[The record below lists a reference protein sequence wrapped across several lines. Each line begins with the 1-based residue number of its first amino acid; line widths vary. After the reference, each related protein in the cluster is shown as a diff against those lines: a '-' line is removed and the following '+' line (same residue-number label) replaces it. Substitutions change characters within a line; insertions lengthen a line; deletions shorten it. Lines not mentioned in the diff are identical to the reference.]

1 NIVSDRPLDA
11 PVDIDIGRI
20 HYHYTAYVGTSGT
33 DVTASYGESRNR
45 AELLPGGI
53 AVVVGAAGPM
63 GQMHVE
69 RALAMAD
76 GPRLVLAVDLDE
88 ERLALARRKLEPIA
102 ADRGRELR
110 VVALGREPGALKLL
124 VDRESN
130 GRGADDVIVTAPSA
144 QAVVPAAD

>member
-1 NIVSDRPLDA
+1 
-11 PVDIDIGRI
+11 

-33 DVTASYGESRNR
+33 DVTAAYGESRNR
-45 AELLPGGI
+45 AELLPRGI

-102 ADRGRELR
+102 ADRGREIR

-130 GRGADDVIVTAPSA
+130 GRGADDVIVTAPST
-144 QAVVPAAD
+144 QAVVSAADAM